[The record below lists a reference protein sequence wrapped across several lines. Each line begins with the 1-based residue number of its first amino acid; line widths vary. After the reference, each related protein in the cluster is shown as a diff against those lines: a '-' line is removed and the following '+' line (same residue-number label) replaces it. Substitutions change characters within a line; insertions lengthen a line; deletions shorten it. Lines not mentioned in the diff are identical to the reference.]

1 MLTEEDGLQWRFTG
15 IYGESKSE
23 GKYITWKTL
32 RTLKKRFDLSW
43 LCSGDFNEILF
54 SYEKE
59 GGPPRAELNMQKFR
73 QALVDCGLH
82 DLGFV
87 GDPFTWRNNHHMAAK
102 FVKERL
108 DRAVANCAWRCIFP
122 LVKIT
127 NGDPRHSD
135 HRPII
140 IDVGSRE
147 RKDWCRQVE
156 ILPKFEAKWLEEDE
170 CEGRV
175 MAAWRTATEA
185 GCNTMVQLQ
194 KKLLGN
200 LREWDRN
207 VLGVLEKRIVKVK
220 KELENCRR
228 RNISQ
233 EAVNQEHLLRYKLE
247 RLQDQQNIYW
257 KQRAHNTWLL
267 KGDRNT
273 SFFTLSPQNGK
284 REIM

>member
-15 IYGESKSE
+15 IYGESKNE
-23 GKYITWKTL
+23 GKDITWKTL
-32 RTLKKRFDLSW
+32 RTLKKKFDLSW

-140 IDVGSRE
+140 IDVGSRGRRE
-147 RKDWCRQVE
+147 WCGQVE
-156 ILPKFEAKWLEEDE
+156 ILPKFEAKWLQEDE
-170 CEGRV
+170 CEDRV
-175 MAAWRTATEA
+175 MAAWRRAMEE
-185 GCNTMVQLQ
+185 GCNTMV
-194 KKLLGN
+194 
-200 LREWDRN
+200 E
-207 VLGVLEKRIVKVK
+207 V
-220 KELENCRR
+220 
-228 RNISQ
+228 
-233 EAVNQEHLLRYKLE
+233 
-247 RLQDQQNIYW
+247 
-257 KQRAHNTWLL
+257 
-267 KGDRNT
+267 
-273 SFFTLSPQNGK
+273 
-284 REIM
+284 